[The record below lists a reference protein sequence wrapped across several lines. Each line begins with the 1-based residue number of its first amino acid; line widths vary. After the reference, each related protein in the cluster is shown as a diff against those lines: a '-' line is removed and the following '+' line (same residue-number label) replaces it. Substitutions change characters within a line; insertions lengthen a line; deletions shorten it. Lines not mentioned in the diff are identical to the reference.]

1 VEQRNNMKDQ
11 TELRNSLEKQA
22 RNYYRQL
29 VQMYCHN
36 SKCGD
41 EIPFGTE
48 EQFIR
53 NYILESTNQAVR
65 DESNSG

>member
-1 VEQRNNMKDQ
+1 
-11 TELRNSLEKQA
+11 
-22 RNYYRQL
+22 
-29 VQMYCHN
+29 MYCHN